1 MSLVEPEFDEDA
13 YNQCLNWIRNQS
25 EHFRCRLLEDLQRQ
39 SSDVPSIS
47 ADPEVLA
54 DEVKNTE
61 WGQVTEYIRPDWPVA
76 AEAAGLTLLLTLMVL
91 VRHGHTPEVSIKP
104 TAGWPPP
111 GSHGLLSSLRK
122 ANRAIHSYCV
132 HKLKEATWVYVLA
145 YLGLGAS
152 VLVIVIQDLLEQRYA
167 NSIAG
172 VFLTVSMPVP
182 NRVLYKYPL
191 VQIRRFNMADSQDS
205 ASAREVNDGSEAI
218 DEWYVTPMDTG
229 VKDHCCDFCC
239 RLPWSWALLYS
250 SWYLCSEYSAYTDS
264 AARVLALLL
273 ASLLDSF
280 SLQLSQR
287 RRGVAQD
294 PWQTQLWVQSRLVV
308 TWAYL
313 MFEAAAELADIAR
326 AEEEMAEIEESIRS
340 IVDMAV
346 ESAGK
351 ECEKRIAPAR
361 VRFSK
366 LQQAARNLPSD
377 VRAQPLADTAALHN
391 RLSEAM
397 KKILPLRTFRKDFQ
411 ERLAAK
417 RSLDAFSK
425 KVSEA
430 ELEVEKV
437 AMMHTLAENVQ
448 MCEEEITSS
457 ESVLRPAILSLV
469 QLLRTVEQRLASAN
483 GPMKV
488 ELVNIKEKINELKQK
503 GATLS
508 RSIAQQQAG
517 LASQKL
523 LKEATE
529 TVAQVEELLMMCT
542 EVKRLALEPAMS
554 KTVMGELKQL
564 VSRRGSWG
572 ETMSNG

>member
-1 MSLVEPEFDEDA
+1 
-13 YNQCLNWIRNQS
+13 
-25 EHFRCRLLEDLQRQ
+25 
-39 SSDVPSIS
+39 
-47 ADPEVLA
+47 
-54 DEVKNTE
+54 
-61 WGQVTEYIRPDWPVA
+61 
-76 AEAAGLTLLLTLMVL
+76 LTLLLTLMVL

-313 MFEAAAELADIAR
+313 MFEGLSNRFLARHMTSEDWATHAQEQSITYIWAAGNALWGLLHLAWFVKR
-326 AEEEMAEIEESIRS
+326 AFWFRRLE
-340 IVDMAV
+340 
-346 ESAGK
+346 
-351 ECEKRIAPAR
+351 
-361 VRFSK
+361 
-366 LQQAARNLPSD
+366 AARENWLSSGGER
-377 VRAQPLADTAALHN
+377 RAA
-391 RLSEAM
+391 
-397 KKILPLRTFRKDFQ
+397 
-411 ERLAAK
+411 
-417 RSLDAFSK
+417 
-425 KVSEA
+425 
-430 ELEVEKV
+430 
-437 AMMHTLAENVQ
+437 
-448 MCEEEITSS
+448 
-457 ESVLRPAILSLV
+457 
-469 QLLRTVEQRLASAN
+469 
-483 GPMKV
+483 
-488 ELVNIKEKINELKQK
+488 
-503 GATLS
+503 
-508 RSIAQQQAG
+508 
-517 LASQKL
+517 
-523 LKEATE
+523 
-529 TVAQVEELLMMCT
+529 
-542 EVKRLALEPAMS
+542 
-554 KTVMGELKQL
+554 
-564 VSRRGSWG
+564 
-572 ETMSNG
+572 